1 MMKPIAVLGAGLAG
15 LTAAAELKRR
25 GLPAIVF
32 EAGRSVGG
40 MAASF
45 KDAEGFSYDYGA
57 HFISNRLAKA
67 LGAEDICRTV
77 RHYGEAVVVNGRSRS
92 HPFGLMLEP
101 RYVASALKSRF
112 ARRDEGPARHA
123 EDWMRRS
130 YGDAMAEEV
139 AMPLVEAW
147 SGAPAC
153 ELSPSVGEKFG
164 NSIFKSLY
172 LNAAAKVTQRAVC
185 NGYTRTMP
193 EGAGVYHVY
202 PEGGLAK
209 LLEPTLRKLNGAVR
223 LESPVERI
231 LVDKGRVVAVRSGGA
246 EVPVSAVIS
255 TAPVN
260 VLPRIV
266 EGTDALAPMA
276 AFRYRPMMFVNLR
289 FSGRAILPDTMVWVP
304 DRSQLSFRLTEAP
317 ISMPWLAPE
326 GKTLITFD
334 IGCEKGDA
342 RWSMSDE
349 DLAKA
354 CLDQL
359 CAIYGEELRARYL
372 GAGGTIRTPISY
384 PVYLKAYEEQRLRF
398 GQSTGVQGLYSVGRN
413 GEFAHI
419 LMEDVFWRTI
429 RRMDDVARYVGG
441 TEAGGRP
448 GFSLGQGLSAIGLGG
463 ASLTQAA

>member
-1 MMKPIAVLGAGLAG
+1 MKPIAVLGAGLAG

-25 GLPAIVF
+25 GLPAVVF
-32 EAGRSVGG
+32 EAGKAVGG

-67 LGAEDICRTV
+67 LGAEHICRTV
-77 RHYGEAVVVNGRSRS
+77 RHYGEAVHIDGRDRS
-92 HPFGLMLEP
+92 HPFGLMAEP
-101 RYVASALKSRF
+101 RFLASALKSRF
-112 ARRDEGPARHA
+112 ASRPTAPAANA

-147 SGAPAC
+147 SGAPAR
-153 ELSPSVGEKFG
+153 ELSSSVGEKFG
-164 NSIFKSLY
+164 NSIVKSLY
-172 LNAAAKVTQRAVC
+172 LSVAAKVTRRAVC

-202 PEGGLAK
+202 PEGGLARM
-209 LLEPTLRKLNGAVR
+209 LEPTLHKLDGTVR
-223 LESPVERI
+223 LQSPVERI
-231 LVDKGRVVAVRSGGA
+231 LVDKGRVVAIRSAGA
-246 EVPVSAVIS
+246 EIPVSAVIS

-260 VLPRIV
+260 VLPRLV
-266 EGTDALAPMA
+266 EGTDALKPLA

-289 FSGRAILPDTMVWVP
+289 FSGRAILPNTMVWVP
-304 DRSQLSFRLTEAP
+304 DRSRLSFRLTEAP

-334 IGCEKGDA
+334 IGCEVGDA
-342 RWSMSDE
+342 RWTMSDE
-349 DLAKA
+349 DLART
-354 CLDQL
+354 CLDQI
-359 CAIYGEELRARYL
+359 CALYGEELRGRYL

-384 PVYLKAYEEQRLRF
+384 PVYLGAYETERRLF
-398 GQSTGVQGLYSVGRN
+398 SMSTGVDGLYSVGRN

-429 RRMDDVARYVGG
+429 RRMEDVARYVAAPADGAQPALSL
-441 TEAGGRP
+441 EERLAG
-448 GFSLGQGLSAIGLGG
+448 LGLSAPGLSQP
-463 ASLTQAA
+463 A